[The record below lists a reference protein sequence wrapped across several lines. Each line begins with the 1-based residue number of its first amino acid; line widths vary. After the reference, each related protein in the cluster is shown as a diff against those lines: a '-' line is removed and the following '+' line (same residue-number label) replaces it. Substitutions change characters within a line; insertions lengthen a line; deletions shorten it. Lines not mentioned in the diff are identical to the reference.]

1 MTPGSV
7 PGRRAIPP
15 TRKSLLMRLKNW
27 DDQQSWQEFCRIYE
41 RIIYDIAL
49 KAGLRK
55 VEAQEVVQETLL
67 SVAKKIAG
75 FDYNPEIGSFKN
87 WLLKITKRRIID
99 QLRKRPLVGETVEGS
114 SSVTIEQLSDSSVSA
129 LETAWDEEWRG
140 AVLEMARALVKRRV
154 GEKQYK
160 MFELYVMQQMPLKK
174 VTAALRV
181 NAAQVYMAKYRIGK
195 LLKSEMKR
203 LEKNPL

>member
-1 MTPGSV
+1 
-7 PGRRAIPP
+7 
-15 TRKSLLMRLKNW
+15 MRLKNW

-41 RIIYDIAL
+41 RIIYEIAL

-67 SVAKKIAG
+67 SIAKKIAG

-87 WLLKITKRRIID
+87 WLLKITKRRIVD
-99 QLRKRPLVGETVEGS
+99 QLRKRPLVAETDGAI
-114 SSVTIEQLSDSSVSA
+114 TIEQLSDNSVSA

-154 GEKQYK
+154 GDKQYK
-160 MFELYVMQQMPLKK
+160 MFELYVLQQLPLKK
-174 VTAALRV
+174 VTAARRV
-181 NAAQVYMAKYRIGK
+181 NAAQFYMAKYRISK

-203 LEKNPL
+203 LEKNPV

>member
-1 MTPGSV
+1 
-7 PGRRAIPP
+7 
-15 TRKSLLMRLKNW
+15 MRLRNW

-99 QLRKRPLVGETVEGS
+99 QLRKRPPTVETVEGS
-114 SSVTIEQLSDSSVSA
+114 SAMMIDQLSDHSVSA
-129 LETAWDEEWRG
+129 METAWDEEWRG
-140 AVLEMARALVKRRV
+140 AVLDMARALVKRRV
-154 GEKQYK
+154 GDGQYK
-160 MFELYVMQQMPLKK
+160 MFELYVIQHLPLKK
-174 VTAALRV
+174 VTATLGV

>member
-15 TRKSLLMRLKNW
+15 TRKSLLLRLKNW

-41 RIIYDIAL
+41 RIIYEIAL

-99 QLRKRPLVGETVEGS
+99 QLRKRPVVETVEGGS
-114 SSVTIEQLSDSSVSA
+114 AVMIEQLSDQSVSA
-129 LETAWDEEWRG
+129 LETAWEEEWRG

-174 VTAALRV
+174 VTAALKV

-195 LLKSEMKR
+195 LLKSELKR

>member
-7 PGRRAIPP
+7 LGRRAIPP
-15 TRKSLLMRLKNW
+15 TRKSLLQRLKNW
-27 DDQQSWQEFCRIYE
+27 DDQQSWQDFCQIYE
-41 RIIYDIAL
+41 RVIYDVAM
-49 KAGLRK
+49 KAGLRP

-75 FDYNPEIGSFKN
+75 FDYDPEIGSFKN
-87 WLLKITKRRIID
+87 WLLKIAKRRIVD
-99 QLRKRPLVGETVEGS
+99 HLRKRPPMAEPDGAI
-114 SSVTIEQLSDSSVSA
+114 TIDQLSDGSGSV
-129 LETAWDEEWRG
+129 LESAWDQEWRG

-160 MFELYVMQQMPLKK
+160 MFDLYVLRQLPLKK
-174 VTAALRV
+174 VTATLGV
-181 NAAQVYMAKYRIGK
+181 NAAQVYMAKYRISK